1 MQFSLVLKT
10 VLAVVN
16 RTARQTIEAM
26 ALITEERVDVVVI
39 CTPTGTVR
47 RCAVVAVCVT
57 ALGFTSTQLQVLL
70 IHVVCYQLNTPTPTL
85 SSSSLMSSDVVVNVV
100 TDIVTVVIVVN
111 VVGDIIT
118 VVIVV
123 VNVVADIVNVVA
135 NIVTVVIVVNVVADI
150 VTVINVVV
158 NVVADIVTVVIVV
171 NVVADIVTVVI
182 VVNVVVNVVA
192 DIVTV
197 VIVDIIII
205 VDVVVIADVVVV
217 IIIIIYV
224 HWCSAYWCQPCAVDQ
239 WCLQSFLGMKWIF
252 SNALLTLTIQAW
264 LLFLYEHITCMDAND
279 EVKKILRT
287 STLKDWKRTLAC
299 PQITWMKT
307 TATVTS

>member
-111 VVGDIIT
+111 VV
-118 VVIVV
+118 
-123 VNVVADIVNVVA
+123 
-135 NIVTVVIVVNVVADI
+135 
-150 VTVINVVV
+150 
-158 NVVADIVTVVIVV
+158 
-171 NVVADIVTVVI
+171 
-182 VVNVVVNVVA
+182 A

-205 VDVVVIADVVVV
+205 VVADVVVIADVVVV